1 MMIVIFTLDER
12 SADLV
17 EFSDETGL
25 KYSRC
30 TIVHVHTG
38 YVNNNKL
45 YIYIYIIF
53 KNLKSQAFS
62 LHVIFTFRD
71 HASFFLFF
79 LEDCLSS
86 CEVMMV

>member
-45 YIYIYIIF
+45 YIYIIF

-62 LHVIFTFRD
+62 LHVIFTLRGSCQF
-71 HASFFLFF
+71 FFL
-79 LEDCLSS
+79 S
-86 CEVMMV
+86 